1 MMEGLQIKDQRPAI
15 AGGTGCHD
23 KDAQDPSSEA
33 TTSIERLQP
42 THDGHGVRM
51 LAIHSGM

>member
-33 TTSIERLQP
+33 TTFIERLQP
-42 THDGHGVRM
+42 THDGHGVGM